1 MSNTQNNDNV
11 IPLPTKKKQGRRL
24 EDKWSPQVMKLGYTG
39 LPNLLLRAQGKLKIA
54 PTQFNVLLQVIEHWW
69 EAGRDPYP
77 AKDTIARR
85 MNKSPRQVQRYLTQL
100 EKAGL
105 IKRIARF
112 SGKKAQ
118 INNAYSFD
126 GLIKKL
132 KAIEPEFSK
141 EAEQKRLRKKKLET
155 AAAS

>member
-1 MSNTQNNDNV
+1 
-11 IPLPTKKKQGRRL
+11 
-24 EDKWSPQVMKLGYTG
+24 
-39 LPNLLLRAQGKLKIA
+39 
-54 PTQFNVLLQVIEHWW
+54 
-69 EAGRDPYP
+69 
-77 AKDTIARR
+77 

-100 EKAGL
+100 ERTGL

-132 KAIEPEFSK
+132 KAIEPELTK